1 MRLGKNLLIYAIA
14 DVIAKSMAL
23 LASPFMTRLLT
34 PEEYGSLGL
43 LAAVW
48 TLVALFQFGGMEMAC
63 QIFLSKETDDLQRR
77 AILTTATLVATA
89 SLMVVWGLFSFAALS
104 GPWLENY
111 TKVSRT
117 QLAWYLTGLA
127 PTVLISWYLYLL
139 RFRHKAIPFARTN
152 LLSKAL
158 WSLILICVLYL
169 IPPRD
174 RLTML
179 FVVTCVIQGLVWVW
193 ALRELKLSGLWPY
206 SRASFS
212 SDLARNMFKFGV
224 SFIPGAATYAAVV
237 SADRLIVGWFA
248 GPAETAIIQL
258 ALNLGSVALM
268 FKMWFSLVWDPNLVE
283 WLATKNPSVYVPK
296 LQLVLMGLSATFFPL
311 VWLSGVWGDVFVHF
325 LYPSSYMPVVRLLP
339 VIILIGA
346 CSTVA
351 LVAIA
356 TITLDPS
363 PVYYFA
369 VYIFALIITVCVGLS
384 TVPRLGA
391 LGAILGTLSAESFIL
406 VCWILRGNF
415 ILKNLNLNWR
425 PVFALGGVSGIFI
438 LLYRPGV
445 ILGQQIFWERMLMTL
460 VIFGFVAG
468 FGHRIV
474 KRNLPGGWHQLWHV
488 CEG

>member
-48 TLVALFQFGGMEMAC
+48 TLVALFQFGGMDMSC
-63 QIFLSKETDDLQRR
+63 QIFLSKEAKDLQRR
-77 AILTTATLVATA
+77 VILTTATLIATA
-89 SLMVVWGLFSFAALS
+89 SLIVVWGLFSFAALS

-117 QLAWYLTGLA
+117 QLAWYLMGLL
-127 PTVLISWYLYLL
+127 PTILISWYLYLL
-139 RFRHKAIPFARTN
+139 RFRHEAIAFARTN
-152 LLSKAL
+152 LLSKAIS
-158 WSLILICVLYL
+158 SLILVCLLYL
-169 IPPRD
+169 ISPRD

-179 FVVTCVIQGLVWVW
+179 FVVTCVIQGMVWAW

-237 SADRLIVGWFA
+237 SADRLIVGWLA
-248 GPAETAIIQL
+248 GPGETAIIQL
-258 ALNLGSVALM
+258 ALNLGAVALM

-311 VWLSGVWGDVFVHF
+311 VWLSAVWGDWLVTL
-325 LYPSSYMPVVRLLP
+325 LYPPVYMPVIRLLP
-339 VIILIGA
+339 VIVLIGA

-351 LVAIA
+351 LVGIA

-363 PVYYFA
+363 PVYYFTA
-369 VYIFALIITVCVGLS
+369 YLCALMITICVGLA

-391 LGAILGTLSAESFIL
+391 LGALLGTLSAEFFIL
-406 VCWILRGNF
+406 ACWIVRGNF
-415 ILKNLNLNWR
+415 ILKNLNLNWS
-425 PVFALGGVSGIFI
+425 PVLALGAVSGIFI

-445 ILGQQIFWERMLMTL
+445 ILGQQVFLERMLMTFIIL
-460 VIFGFVAG
+460 GFVAG

-488 CEG
+488 CGG